1 MKRRVRARLVG
12 VTAWGR
18 DEAME
23 DGIVDPEARRS
34 LEAQVKARLED
45 GSFKVDGDT
54 LPFDYDFEVEDENL
68 AWPLERE
75 VKRRL
80 LDEYIEEFMP
90 DDFVIPTDCDME
102 WEEVP

>member
-1 MKRRVRARLVG
+1 MKRRVKARLVAI
-12 VTAWGR
+12 TAWGR

-23 DGIVDPEARRS
+23 ATDTEAERRRA
-34 LEAQVKARLED
+34 EQIKARLED
-45 GSFKVDGDT
+45 GSFKGDEDT

-68 AWPLERE
+68 LWPLERE

-80 LDEYIEEFMP
+80 LDEYIAEFMP

-102 WEEVP
+102 WEEVG